1 MIPRTL
7 VPWNARPPA
16 ESGEAPQKTTTAL
29 DERTLVPS
37 YFVHGPLE
45 TKTSIPT
52 SLPLESIA
60 ARLVVPRDLPI
71 RPLETPPS
79 TPATRFRL
87 MDLDSRVAI
96 PLDAAPPAIE
106 SRPRFSP
113 DALPE
118 VIDRDIFTTG
128 NVNLLVSPEQRRES
142 RGQQVSRISSIV
154 FHALLIIFILVQPKL
169 FPQRPPTQE
178 ELEIARRSLQLI
190 PLYLPPEVNEVPKV
204 PSPPREARSERMRID
219 PRILRQIAP
228 NVEPQPLPGKREP
241 ERVVR
246 DLPDAP
252 QPKITQPQPAEAP
265 KPQLQASRPAPKLE
279 NPDDQPKPEGL
290 ILPRVSPGKALE
302 ESIREAARNGGGRS
316 GMITGPMPGGSAGSP
331 GGGGQASPGLLT
343 NGYELLTPTEGVDF
357 SNYLARVL
365 ASVRRNWYAVIP
377 ESARLGDRGRV
388 ILQFR
393 ILRAGDVPLGE
404 PALIGTSG
412 KQPLDAAA
420 ISAIRASSPFEPLP
434 PAFSGPFIEL
444 RFIFLYNLPLSA
456 AQ

>member
-7 VPWNARPPA
+7 VPWNARPPDVSA
-16 ESGEAPQKTTTAL
+16 EAGQKTTTAL

-45 TKTSIPT
+45 TKTSIPA

-60 ARLVVPRDLPI
+60 ARLVVPRDLPFHALEI
-71 RPLETPPS
+71 RP
-79 TPATRFRL
+79 ATAAVRL
-87 MDLDSRVAI
+87 RPMDLDLRVVI
-96 PLDAAPPAIE
+96 PSDAAPPVFEA
-106 SRPRFSP
+106 RPRFSP

-128 NVNLLVSPEQRRES
+128 NVNLLVSPEARRES
-142 RGQQVSRISSIV
+142 RAQRISRMSSIV
-154 FHALLIIFILVQPKL
+154 FHALLIVFILVQPKL
-169 FPQRPPTQE
+169 FPQRPPTQD
-178 ELEIARRSLQLI
+178 ELEMARRSLQLI
-190 PLYLPPEVNEVPKV
+190 PLYLPPSVSDVPRV
-204 PSPPREARSERMRID
+204 PSSPNEPRSERMHID

-228 NVEPQPLPGKREP
+228 NVEPQPLPGKPEP

-252 QPKITQPQPAEAP
+252 QPKIATPAPDAP
-265 KPQLQASRPAPKLE
+265 KEQLQASRPAPKLE
-279 NPDDQPKPEGL
+279 TPDDQPKSQGL
-290 ILPRVSPGKALE
+290 ILRRVSPGKALE
-302 ESIREAARNGGGRS
+302 ESMREAARAGGGRTGAIS
-316 GMITGPMPGGSAGSP
+316 GPMPGGGAGSP
-331 GGGGQASPGLLT
+331 GGGGSASQGLLT

-377 ESARLGDRGRV
+377 QSARLGDRGRV

-393 ILRAGDVPLGE
+393 IMKVGDVPLGE
-404 PALIGTSG
+404 PALLATSG

-434 PAFSGPFIEL
+434 PAFSGPYIEL

>member
-7 VPWNARPPA
+7 VPWNARPSA
-16 ESGEAPQKTTTAL
+16 ESAEGTQKTTTAL

-45 TKTSIPT
+45 TKTSIPA

-71 RPLETPPS
+71 LPLETPRAEAPV
-79 TPATRFRL
+79 RL
-87 MDLDSRVAI
+87 RAVDLDSRVAI
-96 PLDAAPPAIE
+96 PPDAAPPVIE
-106 SRPRFSP
+106 TRRRFSP

-118 VIDRDIFTTG
+118 IIDRDIFTSG
-128 NVNLLVSPEQRRES
+128 DVNLLVSPEQRRES
-142 RGQQVSRISSIV
+142 RAQQVSRISSIV
-154 FHALLIIFILVQPKL
+154 FHALLIVLILVQPKL
-169 FPQRPPTQE
+169 FPQRPQTQD
-178 ELEIARRSLQLI
+178 ELEIARRNLGI
-190 PLYLPPEVNEVPKV
+190 VFLPPSVSEVPKV
-204 PSPPREARSERMRID
+204 PSSPTEPRSERMRID
-219 PRILRQIAP
+219 PRILREIAP
-228 NVEPQPLPGKREP
+228 NVEPQPLPGKPEP

-252 QPKITQPQPAEAP
+252 QAKVASPSPEAP
-265 KPQLQASRPAPKLE
+265 KQQLQASRPVPKLE
-279 NPDDQPKPEGL
+279 TPDDQPKSPGL

-302 ESIREAARNGGGRS
+302 ESMREAARTGGGRT
-316 GMITGPMPGGSAGSP
+316 GAITGPMPGGSAGSP
-331 GGGGQASPGLLT
+331 GGGGQASQGLLT

-393 ILRAGDVPLGE
+393 IMKAGDVPLGE
-404 PALIGTSG
+404 PALVGTSG

-434 PAFSGPFIEL
+434 PAFSGPYIEL

>member
-16 ESGEAPQKTTTAL
+16 ESAEAGQKNTTAL

-45 TKTSIPT
+45 TKTSIPA

-60 ARLVVPRDLPI
+60 ARLVVPRDLPFI
-71 RPLETPPS
+71 PLETR
-79 TPATRFRL
+79 PATTPVRL
-87 MDLDSRVAI
+87 RVLELDARVAI
-96 PLDAAPPAIE
+96 PPDAAPPVIE
-106 SRPRFSP
+106 TRPRFSA

-118 VIDRDIFTTG
+118 VIDRDIFTSG
-128 NVNLLVSPEQRRES
+128 DVNLLVSPEQRRES
-142 RGQQVSRISSIV
+142 RAQQVSRISSIV
-154 FHALLIIFILVQPKL
+154 FHALLIVLILVQPKL

-190 PLYLPPEVNEVPKV
+190 PLYLPPEVSEVPKV
-204 PSPPREARSERMRID
+204 PSSPSEPRSERMRID
-219 PRILRQIAP
+219 PRILREIAP
-228 NVEPQPLPGKREP
+228 NVEPQPLPGKPEP

-252 QPKITQPQPAEAP
+252 QPKVASPPLEPP
-265 KPQLQASRPAPKLE
+265 KPQPQASRPVAKLE
-279 NPDDQPKPEGL
+279 TPDDQPKSSGL

-302 ESIREAARNGGGRS
+302 ESLREAARKGGGRTGAIS
-316 GMITGPMPGGSAGSP
+316 GPMPGSGAGPP
-331 GGGGQASPGLLT
+331 GGGGQASQGLLT

-393 ILRAGDVPLGE
+393 IMKVGDVPVGE

-434 PAFSGPFIEL
+434 PAFSGPYIEL